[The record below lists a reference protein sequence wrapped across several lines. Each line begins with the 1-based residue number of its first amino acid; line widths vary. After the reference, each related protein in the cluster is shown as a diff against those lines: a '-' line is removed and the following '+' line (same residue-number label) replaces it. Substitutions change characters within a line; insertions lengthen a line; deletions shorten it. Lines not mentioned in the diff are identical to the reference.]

1 MTLINVAGDL
11 MCRSQKS
18 RLFEPTLLADPTRK
32 TQKGLRTE
40 LGGTKTLTSPRNNQN
55 TAPKK

>member
-11 MCRSQKS
+11 MCRLQKS
-18 RLFEPTLLADPTRK
+18 RLIEPTLLAEPTCK

-40 LGGTKTLTSPRNNQN
+40 LGGAQTLTSPRNNQN